1 MKQGNALLFA
11 AGKILMNKSKS
22 LSCLNALIRALVL
35 EEDQQLLCDKGLI
48 QLCRKLLEC
57 CPRVQGDRDE
67 AERNVLQKM
76 LPSPKE

>member
-1 MKQGNALLFA
+1 MKQEDVLLFA

-22 LSCLNALIRALVL
+22 LSCLKALRRLLVL
-35 EEDQQLLCDKGLI
+35 EENQQQLCDKGLI
-48 QLCRKLLEC
+48 QLRGKLQEC

-76 LPSPKE
+76 LPSPKD